1 MTAPLD
7 LSQSAAVLLAA
18 GKGTRM
24 RSPLP
29 KPLVPLAGRALVL
42 RLLDAVEGAGVG
54 RPIAVVGH
62 GADQVRAALPPR
74 VETALQE
81 VRDGTASAVACAEAA
96 AAGAPEVF
104 VLVGDSPLLRA
115 DSLQALAAH
124 HRSTGAACSF
134 LTATFPVSYPYAR
147 VIRAADG
154 SVLACIEERDCTPEQ
169 AELRELLTSHYLF
182 DAAALWRALPTVPRH
197 PETGERYLT
206 DVIAAIREDGGRVE
220 ALAIEDWQELVGL
233 NTPEEVA
240 WAEGVLRDRA

>member
-1 MTAPLD
+1 MTSTVD
-7 LSQSAAVLLAA
+7 LSAAAAILLAA

-24 RSPLP
+24 RSSLP
-29 KPLVPLAGRALVL
+29 KPLVPLSGRPLVL
-42 RLLDAVEGAGVG
+42 RLLDAVEDAGIG

-62 GADQVRAALPPR
+62 GADQVRAALPPG
-74 VETALQE
+74 VATAMQQ
-81 VRDGTASAVACAEAA
+81 VRDGTASAVACGEAA

-104 VLVGDSPLLRA
+104 VLVGDSPLLRSS
-115 DSLQALAAH
+115 SLQALAAH
-124 HRSTGAACSF
+124 HRATGAACSF

-147 VIRAADG
+147 VIRAPNG
-154 SVLACIEERDCTPEQ
+154 SVVACIEERDCSPEQ
-169 AELRELLTSHYLF
+169 VALRELLTSHYLF
-182 DAAALWRALPTVPRH
+182 DAAALWRALPAVPRH

-220 ALAIEDWQELVGL
+220 ALSIEDWQELVGL